1 MSGYVVGAGCSRGCP
16 AIELLELIEHVL
28 GEAGVSHDQIGALAT
43 IDIRAHEP
51 ALVEVAG
58 TMRWPLHTY
67 PARQLATVQVP
78 TPSSVVASHAGT
90 PSVAEAAA
98 LLSARRGRVVVPK
111 QRSTHATCALAE
123 VIA

>member
-1 MSGYVVGAGCSRGCP
+1 VSGFVVGAGCSRGCP

-28 GEAGVSHDQIGALAT
+28 GEAGIAREQVGALAT
-43 IDIRAHEP
+43 IDTRAEEP
-51 ALVEVAG
+51 ALVEIAG
-58 TMRWPLHTY
+58 MMQWPLQTY
-67 PARQLATVQVP
+67 PAQQLATVEVP

>member
-1 MSGYVVGAGCSRGCP
+1 MSGFVVGAGCSRGCP

-28 GEAGVSHDQIGALAT
+28 GEAGIAREQVGALAT
-43 IDIRAHEP
+43 IDTRAEEP
-51 ALVEVAG
+51 ALVEIAG
-58 TMRWPLHTY
+58 MMQWPLQTY
-67 PARQLATVQVP
+67 PAQQLATVEVP

>member
-1 MSGYVVGAGCSRGCP
+1 MSGFVVGAGCSRGCP

-28 GEAGVSHDQIGALAT
+28 GEAGIAREQVAALAT
-43 IDIRAHEP
+43 IDTRAEEP
-51 ALVEVAG
+51 ALVEIAG
-58 TMRWPLHTY
+58 MMQWPLQTY
-67 PARQLATVQVP
+67 PAQQLATVEVP